1 VEVGIALV
9 ASKQVVAAVSVA
21 TYGLLV
27 VVKLVV
33 GIAVGSVAV
42 ISEAI
47 HSATDV
53 VASVTALVG
62 VRKASQPPDEEHP
75 FGHGKI
81 ESLAGAGQ
89 AVMILIAIWLI
100 LNESVSK
107 LLHGVE
113 LVALDLAIAV
123 MVISAIA
130 NLVVG
135 RWVTKAARETD
146 SLALEAAGLNHM
158 SDVLVSAGVAI
169 GLVIVRITGLAILDP
184 LIAIVVALFIA
195 RAAYDI
201 ARRSLNDL
209 LDASLPREEQAQLRE
224 ILDSYSRRAE
234 HVVNYHQLRS
244 RKSGAERHVDLHL
257 VVKRDVTV
265 QESHDLCDDL
275 EQTLQKELGDN
286 LSLHIHVEPCDSDCD
301 QCHAGSR
308 GWTRQSRRSASRGV

>member
-1 VEVGIALV
+1 VV

-21 TYGLLV
+21 TYTFLV
-27 VVKLVV
+27 VIKLVV
-33 GIAVGSVAV
+33 GIAIGSVAV

-53 VASVTALVG
+53 VASIAALIG
-62 VRKASQPPDEEHP
+62 VRKGAQPPDEQHP

-89 AVMILIAIWLI
+89 AIMIFIAVALIV
-100 LNESVSK
+100 NEAVSK

-113 LVALDLAIAV
+113 LVAVDLAIAV
-123 MVISAIA
+123 MAFSAVA
-130 NLVVG
+130 NLLVG
-135 RWVTKAARETD
+135 RWVTKVARETD

-158 SDVLVSAGVAI
+158 SDVLVSAGVAG

-195 RAAYDI
+195 KAAYNI
-201 ARRSLNDL
+201 TRRSLDDL
-209 LDASLPREEQAQLRE
+209 LDASLPRDEQARIRE
-224 ILDSYSRRAE
+224 VLDRYRRRARN
-234 HVVNYHQLRS
+234 VVDYHQLRS
-244 RKSGAERHVDLHL
+244 RKSGAERYVDLHL

-275 EQTLQKELGDN
+275 EQNLQEELGDKV
-286 LSLHIHVEPCDSDCD
+286 SLHIHVEPCDSDCD
-301 QCHAGSR
+301 RCNAPSAGHRTGSR
-308 GWTRQSRRSASRGV
+308 RTFSG

>member
-1 VEVGIALV
+1 VAIAV
-9 ASKQVVAAVSVA
+9 AASKQAVAAVSVA

-27 VVKLVV
+27 VLKLIV

-62 VRKASQPPDEEHP
+62 VRKAAQPPDEDHP

-89 AVMILIAIWLI
+89 AIVILIAIWLI

-123 MVISAIA
+123 MAVSAIA

-135 RWVTKAARETD
+135 RWVAKAARETE

-158 SDVLVSAGVAI
+158 SDVLVSAGVAV

-184 LIAIVVALFIA
+184 LIAIVVVLFIA

-201 ARRSLNDL
+201 ARRSVDDL
-209 LDASLPREEQAQLRE
+209 LDASLPREEQARIQE
-224 ILDSYSRRAE
+224 VLDRYSRRAK

-275 EQTLQKELGDN
+275 EQNLQEALGSN
-286 LSLHIHVEPCDSDCD
+286 VSLNIHVEPCDSDCD
-301 QCHAGSR
+301 RCSAPSARIQRGSR
-308 GWTRQSRRSASRGV
+308 RTL

>member
-1 VEVGIALV
+1 VAIAV
-9 ASKQVVAAVSVA
+9 AASKQAVAAVSVA

-27 VVKLVV
+27 VLKLIV

-62 VRKASQPPDEEHP
+62 VRKAAQPPDEDHP

-89 AVMILIAIWLI
+89 AIVILIAIWLI

-123 MVISAIA
+123 MAVSAIA

-135 RWVTKAARETD
+135 RWVAKAARETE

-158 SDVLVSAGVAI
+158 SDVLVSAGVAV

-184 LIAIVVALFIA
+184 LIAIVVVLFIA

-201 ARRSLNDL
+201 ARRSVDDL
-209 LDASLPREEQAQLRE
+209 LDASLPREEQARIQE
-224 ILDSYSRRAE
+224 VLDRYSRRAK
-234 HVVNYHQLRS
+234 HVVNYHQLRA

-275 EQTLQKELGDN
+275 EQNLQEALGDKV
-286 LSLHIHVEPCDSDCD
+286 SLNIHVEPCDSNCD
-301 QCHAGSR
+301 RCNAPSTGSR
-308 GWTRQSRRSASRGV
+308 RGIRRTLSG

>member
-1 VEVGIALV
+1 VGIAV
-9 ASKQVVAAVSVA
+9 EARKQVMAAVSVA
-21 TYGLLV
+21 TYALLV
-27 VVKLVV
+27 ALKLIV

-53 VASVTALVG
+53 VASVTALIG
-62 VRKASQPPDEEHP
+62 VRKAAQPPDEDHP

-89 AVMILIAIWLI
+89 AVMILIAIGLI
-100 LNESVSK
+100 LNESVSN

-113 LVALDLAIAV
+113 LVAVDLAIAI
-123 MVISAIA
+123 MVVSAVT
-130 NLVVG
+130 NLVIG
-135 RWVTKAARETD
+135 RLVTKVARETE

-158 SDVLVSAGVAI
+158 SDVLVSAGVAV

-184 LIAIVVALFIA
+184 VIAIVVALLIA

-224 ILDSYSRRAE
+224 VLDRYSSRAK

-275 EQTLQKELGDN
+275 EQNLQEALGDKVLLN
-286 LSLHIHVEPCDSDCD
+286 IHVEPCDSDCGRCD
-301 QCHAGSR
+301 APSSAGS
-308 GWTRQSRRSASRGV
+308 TRDIRRTLSG